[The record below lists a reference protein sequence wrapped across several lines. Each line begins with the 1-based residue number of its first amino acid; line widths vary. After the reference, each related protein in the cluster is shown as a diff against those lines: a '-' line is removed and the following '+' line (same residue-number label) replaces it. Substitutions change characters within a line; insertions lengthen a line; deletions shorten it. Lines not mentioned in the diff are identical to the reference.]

1 MARPPPPASLYANEI
16 PFAYFASL
24 IDKIGA
30 VAARKRGARSRTAG
44 KAPKEHRLVAAWID
58 GVRAEHR
65 GGLVPEGTSVLFFR
79 LFFPDE
85 GVRRRYGLQ
94 ELTLGEALESVYGPK
109 RGSFS
114 QWNAAASSSAAVG
127 ANSGCFGQEVARWL
141 ERRGKWGKGKAK
153 ELTMGRVDE
162 LLDELATLSTWSSAD
177 IQILRMHPRYTS
189 RTVTAILA
197 DLLLPLSPSQ
207 TAVVLQIIL
216 RDLSPLLYPPPSAVG
231 DVALTR
237 FTSLA
242 YNEVGVY
249 DAMRL
254 WHEGLP
260 RLFQAVA
267 DLDWVA
273 WQAEQALRHGRPL
286 GPVIPRIGLPI
297 KVPKTEK
304 PGSCSRATR
313 HLEGEVAVETKY
325 DGERL
330 QIHIDLSLPPREQIR
345 IFSKSGRDSTETRH
359 LLLPIIRASLDLPLD
374 PLSRA
379 LHPLL
384 YDRLLASASS
394 RAPAAFPPTK
404 LILEG
409 EMVPYNESRS
419 RIDEFWKLAFAK
431 GSAALPPGVAGTPFE
446 RPPGRD
452 DRLETQETGGT
463 GATPSPRRSR
473 RLVEKGAHDE
483 DERDEEEAAP
493 KDDPARNLHLM
504 VVWFD
509 VLLLDDESLLDETYS
524 SRRARLDSLIRPVPG
539 FSMLSER
546 VLINFDDKPSA
557 LENLRLRF
565 AHIITRRC
573 EGLMLKP
580 LASAY
585 NDPRPHQRLV
595 KLKKDFVTGA
605 GDTLDFHI
613 VGASWQKQR
622 GRELLVPPT
631 VYTTF
636 FVGLR
641 EDKFGAN
648 LSRERKPHYHILFSV
663 SYGLSRAQL
672 AQLCHDI
679 DQARP
684 ERFDLA
690 FGKDAERGGAFR
702 PIQERQ
708 RWRGGLR
715 GGYTV
720 YGAACTSF
728 TFSLAGHMRSAAS
741 RPSIVFR
748 EPRVMELNGA
758 GFQRSAGCPYYEL
771 RFPRITKPSRAA
783 DSGAS
788 PLSLDKLQLVA
799 QETVGAAPSTAVAL
813 VDHIW
818 NAAVRDAALGSSLER
833 GPSSGE
839 ESQERYER
847 EVREWVERLEAADGV
862 LDGERAT
869 LSGRKRAGDEVRRE
883 EKRPRVGQAPAA
895 TSSARPSSSRSR
907 PLPTRKTTPTT
918 RTVALAAPS
927 RPPTAASPPPPASS
941 ALLRSLSSP
950 SARSSAPSPSQRLVA
965 LALEHAVTV
974 KERAPLASTVSCP
987 SLSSKRRRRSS
998 GSTRTSLTS
1007 TISTLL
1013 PALSPSSSSSSL
1025 TVAPAAHPSRAYA
1038 WSLHPPLPP
1047 GSPLPTPRHPFLD
1060 STNFLASPLSVLW
1073 VAGRAPASLSLPAS
1087 ASAAAGGPTR
1097 QGFVFVAPG
1106 SRVERECV
1114 AWLEGEV
1121 HKGARCDREEGQGT
1135 QVVWVVKDEALET
1148 RGMWDLGTGGEVLT
1162 VL

>member
-16 PFAYFASL
+16 PFAYFATL
-24 IDKIGA
+24 VDRVGT
-30 VAARKRGARSRTAG
+30 VAAKKKGGARSSTVG
-44 KAPKEHRLVAAWID
+44 KSPKEHRLLAAWID

-65 GGLVPEGTSVLFFR
+65 DGAVPEGTIVLFFR

-85 GVRRRYGLQ
+85 GIRRRYGLQ
-94 ELTLGEALESVYGPK
+94 ELTLGEALESVYGAK

-114 QWNAAASSSAAVG
+114 RWNAAASTSAAAG
-127 ANSGCFGQEVARWL
+127 EGSGCMGLEVARWL
-141 ERRGKWGKGKAK
+141 ERRGKWGKGKVK

-162 LLDELATLSTWSSAD
+162 LLDELATLSDWSSAD
-177 IQILRMHPRYTS
+177 IKHLRMYPRYTA
-189 RTVTAILA
+189 RPVTAILA
-197 DLLLPLSPSQ
+197 DLLLPLSPSE
-207 TAVVLQIIL
+207 TAVMLQIIL
-216 RDLSPLLYPPPSAVG
+216 RDLSPLLYPPPSALG

-242 YNEVGVY
+242 YNELGLY

-254 WHEGLP
+254 WHEGMP
-260 RLFQAVA
+260 RLYQAVA

-273 WQAEQALRHGRPL
+273 WQAEKALRHGRPL
-286 GPVIPRIGLPI
+286 GPVVPKIGLPI

-330 QIHIDLSLPPREQIR
+330 QIHIDLGLPPLEQIR
-345 IFSKSGRDSTETRH
+345 IFSKSGRDSTDTRH

-379 LHPLL
+379 MHPLL

-394 RAPAAFPPTK
+394 RAPTAFPPSR

-409 EMVPYNESRS
+409 EMVPYDESRS

-431 GSAALPPGVAGTPFE
+431 GGAALPAGVAGTPFE
-446 RPPGRD
+446 RPPGKD
-452 DRLETQETGGT
+452 DRQETQETGGT

-473 RLVEKGAHDE
+473 RLVERDGDE
-483 DERDEEEAAP
+483 EGERDEEEAAA

-524 SRRARLDSLIRPVPG
+524 SRRARLDSLIRPIPG

-546 VLINFDDKPSA
+546 VLINFDHKSSA

-580 LASAY
+580 LGSLY
-585 NDPRPHQRLV
+585 NDPRPHQRIV
-595 KLKKDFVTGA
+595 KLKKDFVPGA
-605 GDTLDFHI
+605 GDTLDFHV

-622 GRELLVPPT
+622 GRELLVPTT

-636 FVGLR
+636 FIGLR
-641 EDKFGAN
+641 EDKFGVN
-648 LSRERKPHYHILFSV
+648 FSRERKPHYHILFSV
-663 SYGLSRAQL
+663 SYGLSRTQL
-672 AQLCHDI
+672 AQLCLEI
-679 DQARP
+679 DQNRP
-684 ERFDLA
+684 EHFDLA
-690 FGKDAERGGAFR
+690 FGKDAERGAAFR
-702 PIQERQ
+702 PVKERQ
-708 RWRGGLR
+708 RWRGGVR

-728 TFSLAGHMRSAAS
+728 TFSLAGHMRSAAT
-741 RPSIVFR
+741 RPSIIFR
-748 EPRVMELNGA
+748 EPRIMELNGA
-758 GFQRSAGCPYYEL
+758 GFQRSIGCPYYEL
-771 RFPRITKPSRAA
+771 RFPRITKPSREA

-799 QETVGAAPSTAVAL
+799 QEAVGAAPSTAVAL
-813 VDHIW
+813 VDDIW
-818 NAAVRDAALGSSLER
+818 NAAVRDAAVGSSLER
-833 GPSSGE
+833 DTSSGE

-847 EVREWVERLEAADGV
+847 EVRQWVERLEAADGV
-862 LDGERAT
+862 LDGERSVT
-869 LSGRKRAGDEVRRE
+869 DGHKRQGDEVRRE
-883 EKRPRVGQAPAA
+883 EKRPRIDKAPAA
-895 TSSARPSSSRSR
+895 TSSTRSTP
-907 PLPTRKTTPTT
+907 PLPTISTT
-918 RTVALAAPS
+918 RQASVDVDLS
-927 RPPTAASPPPPASS
+927 RTPTAASPPPPALS
-941 ALLRSLSSP
+941 ALVRSISSP
-950 SARSSAPSPSQRLVA
+950 SARSSAPSPSQRPFS
-965 LALEHAVTV
+965 LALEHPATV
-974 KERAPLASTVSCP
+974 KKRAPLTSTVSCP

-1013 PALSPSSSSSSL
+1013 PALSPSSSLSSA
-1025 TVAPAAHPSRAYA
+1025 TTAAATTHPSRAFA

-1073 VAGRAPASLSLPAS
+1073 VAGRCPASFS
-1087 ASAAAGGPTR
+1087 ASSGAAGSTPAAGGPAR

-1114 AWLEGEV
+1114 AWLEGEAE
-1121 HKGARCDREEGQGT
+1121 KGAGAERSEGRTT

-1148 RGMWDLGTGGEVLT
+1148 RGMWDLGMGGEVLT

>member
-1 MARPPPPASLYANEI
+1 MARPPPAPPASLYANEI
-16 PFAYFASL
+16 PFAYFATL
-24 IDKIGA
+24 VDRVGA
-30 VAARKRGARSRTAG
+30 VAARKKGGARSSTGG
-44 KAPKEHRLVAAWID
+44 KAPKEHRLLAAWID

-65 GGLVPEGTSVLFFR
+65 DGAVPDGTIVLFFR
-79 LFFPDE
+79 LFFPHE

-94 ELTLGEALESVYGPK
+94 ELTLGEALESVYGAK

-114 QWNAAASSSAAVG
+114 RWNAATSSSAAVG
-127 ANSGCFGQEVARWL
+127 EGSGCMGQQVARWL
-141 ERRGKWGKGKAK
+141 ERSGKWGKGKAK

-162 LLDELATLSTWSSAD
+162 LLDELATLSTWSSTD
-177 IQILRMHPRYTS
+177 VQHLQMRPRYTA
-189 RTVTAILA
+189 RPVTAILA
-197 DLLLPLSPSQ
+197 DLLFPLSPSE
-207 TAVVLQIIL
+207 TAVMLQIIL
-216 RDLSPLLYPPPSAVG
+216 RDLSPLLYPPPSALG
-231 DVALTR
+231 DVALMR
-237 FTSLA
+237 FTSVA
-242 YNEVGVY
+242 YNEIGVY

-254 WHEGLP
+254 WHEGMP
-260 RLFQAVA
+260 RLYQAVA

-273 WQAEQALRHGRPL
+273 WQAEKALCHGRPL
-286 GPVIPRIGLPI
+286 GPVVPKIGLPI

-313 HLEGEVAVETKY
+313 RLEGEVAVETKY

-330 QIHIDLSLPPREQIR
+330 QIHVDLSLPPLEQIR

-359 LLLPIIRASLDLPLD
+359 LLKPIIRASLDLPLD
-374 PLSRA
+374 PLTRA

-384 YDRLLASASS
+384 YDRLVASASS
-394 RAPAAFPPTK
+394 RAPVAYPPTR

-409 EMVPYNESRS
+409 EMVPYDESRS

-431 GSAALPPGVAGTPFE
+431 GGAALPPGMAGTPSE
-446 RPPGRD
+446 RPPGKD
-452 DRLETQETGGT
+452 DGQETQETGGT

-473 RLVEKGAHDE
+473 RLVERDVPDE
-483 DERDEEEAAP
+483 DEEEAAP

-509 VLLLDDESLLDETYS
+509 LLLLDDESLLDEAYS
-524 SRRARLDSLIRPVPG
+524 SRRARLDSLIRPIPG

-546 VLINFDDKPSA
+546 VLINFDHKPSA

-580 LASAY
+580 LTSLY
-585 NDPRPHQRLV
+585 NDPRPHHRLV
-595 KLKKDFVTGA
+595 KLKKDFVPGA
-605 GDTLDFHI
+605 GDTLDFHV

-622 GRELLVPPT
+622 GRELLVPPSA
-631 VYTTF
+631 YTTF
-636 FVGLR
+636 FIGLR

-648 LSRERKPHYHILFSV
+648 FSRERKPHYHILFSV
-663 SYGLSRAQL
+663 SYGLSRVQL
-672 AQLCHDI
+672 AQLCHEI
-679 DQARP
+679 DQSRP

-690 FGKDAERGGAFR
+690 FGKDAERGGVFR
-702 PIQERQ
+702 PVQERQ
-708 RWRGGLR
+708 RWGGGAR

-728 TFSLAGHMRSAAS
+728 TFSLAGHMRSAAT
-741 RPSIVFR
+741 RPSIIFR
-748 EPRVMELNGA
+748 KPRIMELNGA

-771 RFPRITKPSRAA
+771 RFPRITKPSRDA

-799 QETVGAAPSTAVAL
+799 QEAVGAAPSTAVAL

-818 NAAVRDAALGSSLER
+818 NAAVRDAAVGSSLER
-833 GPSSGE
+833 APSSGE

-847 EVREWVERLEAADGV
+847 EVKQWVERLEAADGV

-869 LSGRKRAGDEVRRE
+869 MSGQKRAGNEVRRE
-883 EKRPRVGQAPAA
+883 EKRSRVDKAPAA
-895 TSSARPSSSRSR
+895 TSSTRSTS
-907 PLPTRKTTPTT
+907 PLPAPSTT
-918 RTVALAAPS
+918 RRATPPPQLVDDNVS
-927 RPPTAASPPPPASS
+927 RTPTAASPPPPASS
-941 ALLRSLSSP
+941 ALLRSISSP
-950 SARSSAPSPSQRLVA
+950 CARSSAPSPSQRPQL
-965 LALEHAVTV
+965 LALEHSTTV
-974 KERAPLASTVSCP
+974 KKRAPLALTVSCP
-987 SLSSKRRRRSS
+987 LLSSKRRCRSS

-1013 PALSPSSSSSSL
+1013 PVLSPTSSLSSL
-1025 TVAPAAHPSRAYA
+1025 TSTAATHPSRAFA
-1038 WSLHPPLPP
+1038 WSLHPPPPP

-1073 VAGRAPASLSLPAS
+1073 VAGRCPASFSS
-1087 ASAAAGGPTR
+1087 APGSAAAAGGPAR

-1121 HKGARCDREEGQGT
+1121 EKGVGVEREEERAT